1 MPERPVPYAGRLG
14 FVQMRNPQRRLQFL
28 QTTVKKLLESVVHV
42 AFNAPDL
49 AFAGLCLNPFNPFI
63 LQCNILD

>member
-1 MPERPVPYAGRLG
+1 MPERPVPYAGRRG
-14 FVQMRNPQRRLQFL
+14 FVQMRNPHGLLLFL
-28 QTTVKKLLESVVHV
+28 QPMIKKQLESAVHV